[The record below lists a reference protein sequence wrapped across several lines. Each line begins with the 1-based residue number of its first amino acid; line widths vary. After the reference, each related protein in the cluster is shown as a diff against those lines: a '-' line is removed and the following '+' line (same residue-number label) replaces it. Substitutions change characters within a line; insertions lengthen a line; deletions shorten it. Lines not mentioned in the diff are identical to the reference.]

1 MKYEEKLTKILK
13 CRVSALEYEVVKQ
26 KAQKQN
32 ISMSDVQ
39 RERLFGKHSS
49 LYIAV
54 HRDIVKQQI
63 YNKLI
68 STKMPVTLKQT
79 MIEELNKID

>member
-1 MKYEEKLTKILK
+1 MKSKEKLTKILK
-13 CRVSALEYEVVKQ
+13 CRVPALEYEVVKQ
-26 KAQKQN
+26 EAQKQN
-32 ISMSDVQ
+32 ISMSEVQ
-39 RERLFGKHSS
+39 RKHLFDKHSS
-49 LYIAV
+49 LYISV

-68 STKMPVTLKQT
+68 STKMPVTLRQT